1 MKSMQHTGGAW
12 WEGWIQYIKY
22 TTGFLYSNWLYILWH
37 GINVYIIFFHA
48 GKIETC
54 RKKIDLAIILDA
66 SGSVDEGTFN
76 LAKDFAKTLL
86 SRFTISPDN
95 SRVSI
100 VSYSRNI
107 DVKSRFSDDQDE
119 RKLED
124 ILNNT
129 FYEALTSATGKT
141 LQVVRFE
148 VFSTESGSRIGN
160 PGKQFIEQKFKKPLP
175 NNLVLKDN
183 VLFSWE
189 AWWPPG

>member
-1 MKSMQHTGGAW
+1 MAW
-12 WEGWIQYIKY
+12 HKR
-22 TTGFLYSNWLYILWH
+22 LY
-37 GINVYIIFFHA
+37 IFFHA

-66 SGSVDEGTFN
+66 SGSVGEGTFN
-76 LAKDFAKTLL
+76 LAKDFAKTVLR
-86 SRFTISPDN
+86 RFTISPNN

-160 PGKQFIEQKFKKPLP
+160 PGKQFIEQKFKKPLT
-175 NNLVLKDN
+175 NSLFLKDN
-183 VLFSWE
+183 LLLSWE
-189 AWWPPG
+189 ARWPPG